1 MTTNNIPASIF
12 NSNIQNHFQYSAA
25 IFKTIKRRFQN
36 HQLQFQKLANQ
47 NVLQP
52 KYCQFNFHAIF
63 C

>member
-52 KYCQFNFHAIF
+52 KYC
-63 C
+63 